1 MSGKGWIKVWRKIAD
16 NPMWTAE
23 PFTRGQAF
31 IDLLLLAQGTDNE
44 VEIDG
49 KVVKF
54 EAGTVYVS
62 VLELSNRWK
71 WSRGKV
77 NRFLDGLQNDTT
89 IRTIKRTPN
98 GTAVTIENWGFYQH
112 GGGAS
117 GQRNGQRNGHK
128 NGQRGGH
135 NKEEY
140 SKEVLKKNKEGNA
153 PTPLGG
159 VALPEFGQGDC
170 CVVYDC
176 ERHYYPKEWEDEANE
191 RGWEIEQFVRWN
203 HHNGVY
209 V

>member
-1 MSGKGWIKVWRKIAD
+1 MGNPKGWIKVWRKIMD

-23 PFTRGQAF
+23 PFTKGQAF

-54 EAGTVYVS
+54 DAGTVYVS
-62 VLELSNRWK
+62 VLELSSRWK

-89 IRTIKRTPN
+89 IRTVKRTPS
-98 GTAVTIENWGFYQH
+98 GTAITIENWAIYQQ
-112 GGGAS
+112 GAKPN

-135 NKEEY
+135 NKEYY
-140 SKEVLKKNKEGNA
+140 S
-153 PTPLGG
+153 
-159 VALPEFGQGDC
+159 
-170 CVVYDC
+170 
-176 ERHYYPKEWEDEANE
+176 
-191 RGWEIEQFVRWN
+191 
-203 HHNGVY
+203 
-209 V
+209 